1 MIIIRDT
8 KLFNK
13 IKDDNN
19 DAWGALFVDDQGS
32 LENDEIPTFFG
43 GLDHID
49 IKNRGVYYHDI
60 GCNEKDNSFVV
71 RPELK

>member
-1 MIIIRDT
+1 MKTIRDT
-8 KLFNK
+8 KLFDK
-13 IKDDNN
+13 IKGDNN
-19 DAWGALFVDDQGS
+19 DAWDALFVDDQGS

-49 IKNRGVYYHDI
+49 TKKRGVYYYDI
-60 GCNEKDNSFVV
+60 GCNGNDNSFVV